1 MGFHK
6 FFITFRVLS
15 DELCYD
21 NIYRLM
27 FGHEGVGGI
36 LMWNFDNKVCC
47 GTESNIVDSVSLEP
61 NVAGDT
67 YLK

>member
-1 MGFHK
+1 
-6 FFITFRVLS
+6 
-15 DELCYD
+15 
-21 NIYRLM
+21 M
-27 FGHEGVGGI
+27 FGHKGVGGI

-47 GTESNIVDSVSLEP
+47 GTESNIVDSVNLEP